1 MEDAKNSNSKLHEI
15 IPALFIEEKNCIVK
29 RDTTHPREELHIFRK
44 LQKIDKK
51 NDNTRKFT
59 PLEGDYISQTIH
71 KSPEEIRNL
80 DHYSRNQV
88 C

>member
-44 LQKIDKK
+44 LQKID
-51 NDNTRKFT
+51 
-59 PLEGDYISQTIH
+59 
-71 KSPEEIRNL
+71 
-80 DHYSRNQV
+80 
-88 C
+88 